1 MEQLK
6 IILQNYENK
15 KLDDKINYK
24 KILSKSFKGC
34 NINDIKEYIN
44 SELEMKK
51 DNKKYINILKII
63 LIKINKGNNNTHDK
77 KHIEEYIHTLMNKYI
92 FDRVNEDKKN
102 EENNENNE
110 LNNELNNEQHNNQ
123 NNEQK
128 NEQHNDTDNKE
139 TNNKQNNPTVLP
151 SK

>member
-102 EENNENNE
+102 EENNE
-110 LNNELNNEQHNNQ
+110 QHNN
-123 NNEQK
+123 EK
-128 NEQHNDTDNKE
+128 NEE
-139 TNNKQNNPTVLP
+139 NNLVL
-151 SK
+151 